1 MMRNSWQTLL
11 IVAILGLPLAGVAS
25 AQSIDELLDL
35 PGSGDSTPKPAPT
48 DDKPAV
54 AIDPEIERAL
64 ADPEEVPILL
74 QQALNDMQDASR
86 QLHTDAGVSTQ
97 RKMEEAMLKL
107 DRMIAEAKKQQQQQ
121 QSSSSSSSSSASQ
134 QQQSGDQQA
143 QQQQAGSQQNAGQ
156 QNQDKPG
163 DQQGDQSGEPK
174 DGVTNMG
181 NAGVN
186 PNTRSGEAGGPIR
199 SIEELKKEWGSL
211 PARVREDLLEGLDE
225 RFSPLYREMTESY
238 YQRLAEEGK

>member
-1 MMRNSWQTLL
+1 MRNSWQTLL
-11 IVAILGLPLAGVAS
+11 IAAMLGLPLAGVAH
-25 AQSIDELLDL
+25 AQSIDEMLDL
-35 PGSGDSTPKPAPT
+35 PGSGDSTPKPAPA
-48 DDKPAV
+48 DDKPPV
-54 AIDPEIERAL
+54 TIDPEIERAL
-64 ADPEEVPILL
+64 ADPENVPILL

-121 QSSSSSSSSSASQ
+121 SSSSSSSSSAGQ
-134 QQQSGDQQA
+134 PQSGDQNA
-143 QQQQAGSQQNAGQ
+143 QQQSGSQQNAGQ
-156 QNQDKPG
+156 QNQDQPG
-163 DQQGDQSGEPK
+163 DQQGDQAGEPK

-181 NAGVN
+181 NAGIN

-238 YQRLAEEGK
+238 YRRLAEEGK